1 VDEEEDFD
9 NMTLQQYVEMYKQPL
24 SQESMEA
31 IEKLTEVVTNKQK
44 KKKGVKEKEEEK
56 KTVQV
61 GVVNEGKKRVK
72 KRSKAVAALAAGKA

>member
-56 KTVQV
+56 KNSS
-61 GVVNEGKKRVK
+61 GWGSE
-72 KRSKAVAALAAGKA
+72 

>member
-61 GVVNEGKKRVK
+61 GVVNEGKQKVK

>member
-56 KTVQV
+56 KTVQF
-61 GVVNEGKKRVK
+61 GVVNEGKQKVK

>member
-61 GVVNEGKKRVK
+61 GVVNEGKQKVK
-72 KRSKAVAALAAGKA
+72 KRSKAIAALAAGKA